1 MTNLQLHANDVPGRD
16 EVLRLYDAVGWS
28 AYTNDPEKL
37 MRGLHHSLR
46 VVTARADGRL
56 VGLARVVGDGETIVY
71 LQDILVLPKLQRTG
85 IGRRLFE
92 AAFSPY
98 AGVRQHVLITD
109 QEPRQRAF
117 YEAMGFKEIGEAN
130 GRAFVRY
137 QG

>member
-1 MTNLQLHANDVPGRD
+1 MTSLQLHVNDLPGRD

-28 AYTNDPEKL
+28 AYTKDPERL

-46 VVTARADGRL
+46 VVTARADRRL
-56 VGLARVVGDGETIVY
+56 IGLARVVGDGETIVY
-71 LQDILVLPKLQRTG
+71 LQDILVLPALQGTG

-117 YEAMGFKEIGEAN
+117 YEAMGFKEIGDAG

-137 QG
+137 QH

>member
-1 MTNLQLHANDVPGRD
+1 MSLQLHDNDIPGRD

-28 AYTNDPEKL
+28 AYTKAPEKL
-37 MRGLHHSLR
+37 MRGLRRCLR

-71 LQDILVLPKLQRTG
+71 LQDILVLPALQGTG

-98 AGVRQHVLITD
+98 ADVRQHVLITD
-109 QEPRQRAF
+109 QEARQQAF
-117 YEAMGFKEIGEAN
+117 YEAMGFTEIGEAH

-137 QG
+137 QH